1 MFGFGWSPAV
11 APSLAAGENLEL
23 WSGHLS
29 PTRRFAQNRVPEAAR
44 NRRVGTLT
52 VDVSKAMAQF
62 PQVTDVDESVGHTAE
77 GDSHWSGTKPSLLVF
92 PPYYFPADPT
102 LHDWIVAVDGFACQP
117 GSEDKLTTRW
127 SIAMMGKLMRAKP
140 QELRDPLFLGRV
152 APFIAKGLK
161 KLSIDVQ
168 IGLRRFRLTRRT
180 NSRGAFR
187 GRIRLTATDLCRLL
201 ELEVPAGRTAGQFLS
216 QLPLPITLRVSVH
229 PELTPVKTCQATK
242 IAWAGWSVISDID
255 DTIKDSQVS
264 PLRQLLTNTFLREFR
279 SVAGMAELY
288 RDWASLGCQ
297 FHYVSSSPWQLLDPL
312 QQLCQEEQFPAGT
325 FHLRTFR
332 LGTDLV
338 RKMLLRQR
346 GKAIVIQSLLATF
359 PQRKFVL
366 VGDSGERDPE
376 IYCRAA
382 KRFPDQ
388 VKAIY
393 IRDVESRRITQRRL
407 AKITESLPV
416 GLCQAFSD
424 ARELSDLSKT
434 LLLD

>member
-1 MFGFGWSPAV
+1 
-11 APSLAAGENLEL
+11 
-23 WSGHLS
+23 
-29 PTRRFAQNRVPEAAR
+29 
-44 NRRVGTLT
+44 
-52 VDVSKAMAQF
+52 
-62 PQVTDVDESVGHTAE
+62 VTDVTEAAEQTGE
-77 GDSHWSGTKPSLLVF
+77 GDTVGGGVGPSLLVF
-92 PPYYFPADPT
+92 PPYFFPADPD
-102 LHDWIVAVDGFACQP
+102 LQDWIVAVDGFACQP
-117 GSEDKLTTRW
+117 GNEDRLTTRW
-127 SIAMMGKLMRAKP
+127 SIAMMGRLMRAKP
-140 QELRDPLFLGRV
+140 HELREPLFLGRV

-161 KLSIDVQ
+161 KLHIDVQ

-187 GRIRLTATDLCRLL
+187 GRIRLAASDLCRLL
-201 ELEVPAGRTAGQFLS
+201 DLAVPVGVSAGQFLS
-216 QLPLPITLRVSVH
+216 QYSAPITLRVSVS
-229 PELTPVKTCQATK
+229 PELTPVKICQATK
-242 IAWAGWSVISDID
+242 IPWAGWSVISDID
-255 DTIKDSQVS
+255 DTIKDTQIS

-279 SVAGMAELY
+279 GVAGMAELY
-288 RDWASLGCQ
+288 RGWADLGCQ

-382 KRFPDQ
+382 KRFPNQ

-393 IRDVESRRITQRRL
+393 IRDVVARRITRQRL
-407 AKITESLPV
+407 EKITESLPA

-424 ARELSDLSKT
+424 ASELSDMAKN
-434 LLLD
+434 LLWE